1 MNNAESDAELP
12 RANVCAAPFLLRRS
26 RPVGDADEKPSGP
39 VVEPPA
45 QSSLPAFAAPI
56 NVRSASLAV
65 LAVLGVI
72 GFLLVAR
79 SVFIPVTIAL
89 VLSYALRPI
98 VDWLQRTARLPPVL
112 GAGVTLALILI
123 VLSVGLE
130 FVYPETMRVLDLV
143 PRATAKFNA
152 AMRLAA
158 LEPPGTVA
166 KIKKAATEIEKAANT
181 AVATSP
187 ASDASAAPAIR
198 LPDASTFKMRDYLLL
213 GTASAIE
220 GVGQMVII
228 VALVYFLLIA
238 GDSFRRTLVRVTGD
252 TLSKKKITLQ
262 ILDEIGSQIQ
272 RYLLVQLATS
282 VLLAVATWVLFV
294 WLGLEN
300 ALFWAC
306 LGGVL
311 HLVPYAG
318 PTAFVSIIALVAFV
332 QFDSLQPVF
341 LVTAC
346 TLAIV
351 GVIGLLLVPW
361 LTEKVGK
368 LKAVTVFI
376 TLLFWGWLWG
386 AWGLLLGVPIVM
398 AINAVCAR
406 AEDLQPIS
414 EFLGHAPRQAANG
427 ACHPSTT

>member
-1 MNNAESDAELP
+1 MSNTDSNAELP
-12 RANVCAAPFLLRRS
+12 RASVCAGPFLLRRS
-26 RPVGDADEKPSGP
+26 RPVGAAEEKPGDREVG
-39 VVEPPA
+39 VVAEPSPPA
-45 QSSLPAFAAPI
+45 LIAPV
-56 NVRSASLAV
+56 NVRSASLAT

-79 SVFIPVTIAL
+79 AVFIPIAIAL

-98 VDWLQRTARLPPVL
+98 VDWLHRTVRLPPVF
-112 GAGVTLALILI
+112 GAGLTLALILI
-123 VLSVGLE
+123 VMGVGLQAL
-130 FVYPETMRVLDLV
+130 YPETTRVLDLV

-152 AMRLAA
+152 AMRHVA

-181 AVATSP
+181 AVATSA
-187 ASDASAAPAIR
+187 ASDASAAPALK
-198 LPDASTFKMRDYLLL
+198 LPEVSAFKMRDYLLL

-220 GVGQMVII
+220 GVGQMVVI

-238 GDSFRRTLVRVTGD
+238 GDAFRRTLVRVSGD
-252 TLSKKKITLQ
+252 TLSKKKITVQ

-272 RYLLVQLATS
+272 RYLMVQLAMS
-282 VLLAVATWVLFV
+282 ALLTVVAWPLFV
-294 WLGLEN
+294 WMGLEN

-306 LGGVL
+306 VGGVL
-311 HLVPYAG
+311 HLIPYVG
-318 PTAFVSIIALVAFV
+318 PTAFVSLIALVAFV
-332 QFDSLQPVF
+332 QFDSLEPV
-341 LVTAC
+341 VAITAW
-346 TLAIV
+346 TIAVV

-361 LTEKVGK
+361 LTEKVAK

-406 AEDLQPIS
+406 VEDLQPIS
-414 EFLGHAPRQAANG
+414 DFLGHAPRQPVNGSGHSLAA
-427 ACHPSTT
+427 